1 MRLIAIE
8 EHFNL
13 PEIENAP
20 ENKGRINPAGDLLYD
35 LDNGRLARMDAAG
48 IDVQVLSS
56 PATSV
61 QFFAP
66 ARSVE
71 LARKVN
77 DHLAAA
83 IARNPGRFYGFAT
96 LPTPDPAAS
105 VVELERAVREY
116 GFKGAMI
123 QGHTNGQFLDHKDFW
138 PILEA
143 AEALGVPIYL
153 HPTYPPPAVFDAYY
167 ADLARPIAMTLSGP
181 GWGWHVDTGMHT
193 LRLVLSGVFDRFP
206 GLQLIIGHM
215 GEAIPFNL
223 ARAESVMARGAPHLQ
238 RRITDYFLTNIFI
251 TTSGYF
257 TFPPLLCALMVLGAD
272 RIIFSV
278 DYPFSDN
285 QEARAFFDAIPLS
298 LVDKEKIAHGNVE
311 ALLGIEHP
319 GAGLPEAPEQALPGI
334 N

>member
-35 LDNGRLARMDAAG
+35 LDDGRLAGMDAAG

-61 QFFAP
+61 QYFEP

-71 LARKVN
+71 MARKVN

-83 IARNPGRFYGFAT
+83 IARHPDRFYGFAT

-105 VVELERAVREY
+105 VVEFERVVREY

-138 PILEA
+138 PILET

-153 HPTYPPPAVFDAYY
+153 HPTYPPPAVFNAYY
-167 ADLARPIAMTLSGP
+167 ADLGRPIAMMLSGP

-193 LRLVLSGVFDRFP
+193 LRIVLSGVFDRFP

-223 ARAESVMARGAPHLQ
+223 ARAEGVMARGAAHLQ
-238 RRITDYFLTNIFI
+238 RRISDYFLENIFV

-285 QEARAFFDAIPLS
+285 QEARGFFDAIPLNS
-298 LVDKEKIAHGNVE
+298 VDKEKIAHGNVE
-311 ALLGIEHP
+311 ALLGI
-319 GAGLPEAPEQALPGI
+319 
-334 N
+334 

>member
-13 PEIENAP
+13 PEIEDAP

-35 LDNGRLARMDAAG
+35 LDDGRLAGMDAAG

-61 QFFAP
+61 QYFEP

-71 LARKVN
+71 MARKVN

-83 IARNPGRFYGFAT
+83 IARHPDRFYGFAT

-105 VVELERAVREY
+105 VVEFERVVREY

-138 PILEA
+138 PILET

-153 HPTYPPPAVFDAYY
+153 HPTYPPPAVFNAYY
-167 ADLARPIAMTLSGP
+167 ADLGRPIAMMLSGP

-193 LRLVLSGVFDRFP
+193 LRIVLSGVFDRFP

-223 ARAESVMARGAPHLQ
+223 ARAESVMARGAAHLQ
-238 RRITDYFLTNIFI
+238 RRISDYFLENIFV

-285 QEARAFFDAIPLS
+285 QEARAFFDAIPLNS
-298 LVDKEKIAHGNVE
+298 VDKEKIAHGNVE
-311 ALLGIEHP
+311 ALLGI
-319 GAGLPEAPEQALPGI
+319 
-334 N
+334 

>member
-13 PEIENAP
+13 PEIEDAP

-35 LDNGRLARMDAAG
+35 LDDGRLAGMDAAG

-61 QFFAP
+61 QYFEP

-71 LARKVN
+71 MARKVN

-83 IARNPGRFYGFAT
+83 IARHPDRFYGFAT

-105 VVELERAVREY
+105 VVEFERVVREY

-138 PILEA
+138 PILET

-153 HPTYPPPAVFDAYY
+153 HPTYPPPAVFNAYY
-167 ADLARPIAMTLSGP
+167 ADLGRPIAMMLSGP

-193 LRLVLSGVFDRFP
+193 LRIVLSGVFDRFP

-223 ARAESVMARGAPHLQ
+223 ARAESVMARGAAHLQ
-238 RRITDYFLTNIFI
+238 RRISDYFLENIFV

-285 QEARAFFDAIPLS
+285 QEARAFFDAMPLNS
-298 LVDKEKIAHGNVE
+298 VDKEKIAHGNVE
-311 ALLGIEHP
+311 ALLGI
-319 GAGLPEAPEQALPGI
+319 
-334 N
+334 

>member
-13 PEIENAP
+13 PEIEDAP

-35 LDNGRLARMDAAG
+35 LDDGRLAGMDAAG

-61 QFFAP
+61 QYFEP

-71 LARKVN
+71 MARKVN

-83 IARNPGRFYGFAT
+83 IARHPDRFYGFAT

-105 VVELERAVREY
+105 VVEFERVVREY

-138 PILEA
+138 PILET

-153 HPTYPPPAVFDAYY
+153 HPTYPPPAVFNAYY
-167 ADLARPIAMTLSGP
+167 ADLGRPIAMMLSGP

-193 LRLVLSGVFDRFP
+193 LRIVLSGVFDQFP

-223 ARAESVMARGAPHLQ
+223 ARAESVMARGAAHLQ
-238 RRITDYFLTNIFI
+238 RRISDYFLENIFV

-285 QEARAFFDAIPLS
+285 QEARAFFDAMPLNS
-298 LVDKEKIAHGNVE
+298 VDKEKIAHGNVE
-311 ALLGIEHP
+311 ALLGI
-319 GAGLPEAPEQALPGI
+319 
-334 N
+334 

>member
-13 PEIENAP
+13 PEIVTAP
-20 ENKGRINPAGDLLYD
+20 ELRGRPNPGGDLLYD
-35 LDNGRLARMDAAG
+35 LDDGRLAGMDAAG
-48 IDVQVLSS
+48 IDVQVLSTS
-56 PATSV
+56 CSSV
-61 QFFAP
+61 QFFEP

-83 IARNPGRFYGFAT
+83 IARHPDRFYGFAT

-105 VVELERAVREY
+105 VVELERVVREY
-116 GFKGAMI
+116 DFKGAMI
-123 QGHTNGQFLDHKDFW
+123 HGHTNGQFLDHKDFW

-153 HPTYPPPAVFDAYY
+153 HPTYPPEAVFDAYY
-167 ADLARPIAMTLSGP
+167 GDLAPPIAITLSGP

-206 GLQLIIGHM
+206 GLRLIIGHM

-223 ARAESVMARGAPHLQ
+223 ARAESVMARPAARLQ
-238 RRITDYFLTNIFI
+238 RRITDYFLANIFI

-278 DYPFSDN
+278 DYPYADN
-285 QEARAFFDAIPLS
+285 QEARAFFDAMPLS
-298 LVDKEKIAHGNVE
+298 QVDKEKIAHGNVE
-311 ALLGIEHP
+311 ALLGI
-319 GAGLPEAPEQALPGI
+319 
-334 N
+334 

>member
-13 PEIENAP
+13 PEIEKAP
-20 ENKGRINPAGDLLYD
+20 EQGGRINPAGDLLYD
-35 LDNGRLARMDAAG
+35 LDDGRLASMDAAG

-56 PATSV
+56 STTSV
-61 QFFAP
+61 QYFEP

-71 LARKVN
+71 LARKAN

-83 IARNPGRFYGFAT
+83 IERHPDRFYGFAT
-96 LPTPDPAAS
+96 LPTPDPAAA
-105 VVELERAVREY
+105 VVELERTVREY
-116 GFKGAMI
+116 DFKGAMI
-123 QGHTNGQFLDHKDFW
+123 HGHTNGKFLDHKDFW

-153 HPTYPPPAVFDAYY
+153 HPTYPPRAVFDAYY
-167 ADLARPIAMTLSGP
+167 GDLEPPIALTLSAP
-181 GWGWHVDTGMHT
+181 GWGWHVDAGMHT
-193 LRLVLSGVFDRFP
+193 LRLVLAGVFDRFP

-223 ARAESVMARGAPHLQ
+223 ARAESVMARPAARLQ
-238 RRITDYFLTNIFI
+238 RRISEYFLANIFI

-257 TFPPLLCALMVLGAD
+257 TFPPLLCAIMVLGAD

-285 QEARAFFDAIPLS
+285 QEARTFFDAIPLS
-298 LVDKEKIAHGNVE
+298 AVDKEKIAHGNVE
-311 ALLGIEHP
+311 ALLGI
-319 GAGLPEAPEQALPGI
+319 
-334 N
+334 

>member
-35 LDNGRLARMDAAG
+35 LDDGRLAGMDAAG

-61 QFFAP
+61 QFFEP

-71 LARKVN
+71 MARKVN

-83 IARNPGRFYGFAT
+83 IARHPDRFYGFAT
-96 LPTPDPAAS
+96 LPTPDPAAA
-105 VVELERAVREY
+105 VVELERVVREY

-143 AEALGVPIYL
+143 AEALGVPLYL

-167 ADLARPIAMTLSGP
+167 GDLGRPIAMTLSGP

-193 LRLVLSGVFDRFP
+193 LRLVLSGMFDRFP

-223 ARAESVMARGAPHLQ
+223 ARAESVMARGAAHLQ
-238 RRITDYFLTNIFI
+238 RRISDYFLTNIFI

-285 QEARAFFDAIPLS
+285 QEARAFFDAMPLNM
-298 LVDKEKIAHGNVE
+298 VDKEKIAHGNVE
-311 ALLGIEHP
+311 ALLGI
-319 GAGLPEAPEQALPGI
+319 
-334 N
+334 

>member
-13 PEIENAP
+13 PEILTAP
-20 ENKGRINPAGDLLYD
+20 ELRGRPNPRAEFLYD
-35 LDNGRLARMDAAG
+35 LDDGRLAGMDAAG
-48 IDVQVLSS
+48 IDVQVLSTS
-56 PATSV
+56 CSSV
-61 QFFAP
+61 QFFEP
-66 ARSVE
+66 IRSVD

-77 DHLAAA
+77 DQLAAA
-83 IARNPGRFYGFAT
+83 IARHPGRFFGFAT

-105 VVELERAVREY
+105 VVELERVVREY

-123 QGHTNGQFLDHKDFW
+123 HGHTNGQFLDHKDYW

-153 HPTYPPPAVFDAYY
+153 HPTYPPRAVFDAYY
-167 ADLARPIAMTLSGP
+167 GDLEPPIAGTLSGP

-206 GLQLIIGHM
+206 ALQLIIGHM

-223 ARAESVMARGAPHLQ
+223 ARAESVMGRAAARLQ
-238 RRITDYFLTNIFI
+238 RRITDYFLANIFI

-257 TFPPLLCALMVLGAD
+257 TFPPLLCALMVFGAD
-272 RIIFSV
+272 RIILSV
-278 DYPFSDN
+278 DYPYSDN
-285 QEARAFFDAIPLS
+285 QEARAFIDAVPLS
-298 LVDKEKIAHGNVE
+298 PVDKEKIAHGNVE
-311 ALLGIEHP
+311 ALLGI
-319 GAGLPEAPEQALPGI
+319 
-334 N
+334 